1 MSYLVFI
8 NGLGPNYKGEM
19 RYEFIFSNKLDIEGE
34 DWEHEPAS
42 TYPKP
47 PELNDIDSVGVLSD
61 GGIELELV
69 QNSDYFS
76 MIDSVDGIT
85 ALGWEI
91 NEDIKNRL
99 VFKFGESEQ
108 EIKDKLY
115 ERDLILEFEKTI
127 VYEN

>member
-19 RYEFIFSNKLDIEGE
+19 RYEFIFSDKLDIWGE
-34 DWEHEPAS
+34 EWEHEPAS

-47 PELNDIDSVGVLSD
+47 PELGDIDSVGVLSD

-76 MIDSVDGIT
+76 MKDAIDGVIS
-85 ALGWEI
+85 LGWESDKEI
-91 NEDIKNRL
+91 EDRL
-99 VFKFGESEQ
+99 VFRFGEKE
-108 EIKDKLY
+108 EDTKNKLY
-115 ERDLILEFEKTI
+115 SKDLILNFEK
-127 VYEN
+127 VL

>member
-19 RYEFIFSNKLDIEGE
+19 RYEFIFSDKLDIWGE
-34 DWEHEPAS
+34 EWEHEPAS

-47 PELNDIDSVGVLSD
+47 PELGDIDSVGVLSD

-76 MIDSVDGIT
+76 MKDAIDGVIS
-85 ALGWEI
+85 LGWESDREI
-91 NEDIKNRL
+91 EDRL
-99 VFKFGESEQ
+99 VFRFGEKE
-108 EIKDKLY
+108 EDTKNKLY
-115 ERDLILEFEKTI
+115 SKDLILNFEK
-127 VYEN
+127 VL

>member
-47 PELNDIDSVGVLSD
+47 PELNDIESVGVLSEGARSEICQD
-61 GGIELELV
+61 P
-69 QNSDYFS
+69 
-76 MIDSVDGIT
+76 
-85 ALGWEI
+85 GW
-91 NEDIKNRL
+91 R
-99 VFKFGESEQ
+99 
-108 EIKDKLY
+108 
-115 ERDLILEFEKTI
+115 
-127 VYEN
+127 

>member
-19 RYEFIFSNKLDIEGE
+19 RYEFIFSNKLDIWGE
-34 DWEHEPAS
+34 EWEHEPAS

-47 PELNDIDSVGVLSD
+47 PELGDIDSVGVLSD

-76 MIDSVDGIT
+76 MKDAIDGVIS
-85 ALGWEI
+85 LGWESDKEI
-91 NEDIKNRL
+91 EDRL
-99 VFKFGESEQ
+99 VFRFGEKE
-108 EIKDKLY
+108 EDTKNKLY
-115 ERDLILEFEKTI
+115 SKDLILNFEK
-127 VYEN
+127 VL

>member
-19 RYEFIFSNKLDIEGE
+19 RYEFIFSNKLDIWGE
-34 DWEHEPAS
+34 EWEHEPAS

-47 PELNDIDSVGVLSD
+47 PELGDIDSVGVLSD

-76 MIDSVDGIT
+76 MKDAIDGVIS
-85 ALGWEI
+85 LGWESDKEI
-91 NEDIKNRL
+91 EDRL
-99 VFKFGESEQ
+99 VFRFGERE
-108 EIKDKLY
+108 EDTKNKLY
-115 ERDLILEFEKTI
+115 SKDLILNFEK
-127 VYEN
+127 VL